1 MGRARQVRYVEQA
14 AAAARGDAM
23 KTERIEVHIEVLNDG
38 RLRAI
43 SPDELIVADGEHIAD
58 LRRNVD
64 DAVQAHF
71 GERRPVAL
79 MIGRRVRPRRSS

>member
-1 MGRARQVRYVEQA
+1 
-14 AAAARGDAM
+14 M

-38 RLRAI
+38 RLRAT

-64 DAVQAHF
+64 EPSRRTSASDA
-71 GERRPVAL
+71 PW
-79 MIGRRVRPRRSS
+79 P

>member
-1 MGRARQVRYVEQA
+1 
-14 AAAARGDAM
+14 M

-38 RLRAI
+38 RLRAT

-64 DAVQAHF
+64 DAVKAHF

-79 MIGRRVRPRRSS
+79 MIGRRVRPQRSS